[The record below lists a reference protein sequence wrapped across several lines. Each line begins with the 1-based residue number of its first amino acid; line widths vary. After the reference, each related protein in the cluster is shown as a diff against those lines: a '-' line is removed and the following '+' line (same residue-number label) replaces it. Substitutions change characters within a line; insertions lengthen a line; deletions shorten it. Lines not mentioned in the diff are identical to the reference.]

1 MEKCTSCQYDIPL
14 AFNNENEIEIEIENV
29 DDCHKIKKKKQPN
42 YYFYGIIIFIILW
55 LVFRPSSKTK

>member
-14 AFNNENEIEIEIENV
+14 AFNNENEIEIENV
-29 DDCHKIKKKKQPN
+29 DDCHKIKKKKHPN

-55 LVFRPSSKTK
+55 LVFRPSSNTK